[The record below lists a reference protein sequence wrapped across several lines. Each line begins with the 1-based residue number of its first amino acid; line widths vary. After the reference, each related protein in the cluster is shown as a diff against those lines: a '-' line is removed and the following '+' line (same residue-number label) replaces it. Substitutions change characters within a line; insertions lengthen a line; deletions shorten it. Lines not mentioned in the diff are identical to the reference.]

1 MHPVVAARRIN
12 IRFPHWY
19 CANFHQYG
27 DNEDVMPFDQH
38 ELLALIAPR
47 PLYVES
53 GSEDRWSD
61 PRGEYLSLVEA
72 SPVYRL
78 YGFDTFTSREQ
89 PAVECPEIHGV
100 TGYHVR
106 RGKHE
111 ILLYDWEQ
119 YVRFADT
126 LWK

>member
-1 MHPVVAARRIN
+1 
-12 IRFPHWY
+12 
-19 CANFHQYG
+19 
-27 DNEDVMPFDQH
+27 MPFDQH

-72 SPVYRL
+72 SKVYRL
-78 YGFDTFTSREQ
+78 YGFDTFTSTQQ
-89 PAVECPEIHGV
+89 PPVETPLVYGV
-100 TGYHVR
+100 TGYHIR
-106 RGKHE
+106 EGKHE

-119 YVRFADT
+119 YLRFADRM
-126 LWK
+126 WK